1 MLEDILESI
10 DKILRYTSGLTRD
23 TFDGDRKSVDAV
35 VRNLEIIGE
44 AANNLPKL
52 YRDRHKQV
60 EWRQII
66 GLRHRVIHEYFDVDA
81 DIIWA
86 IVKNDLDPLKK
97 QIVFLLDEER
107 KDGKTRS

>member
-1 MLEDILESI
+1 
-10 DKILRYTSGLTRD
+10 
-23 TFDGDRKSVDAV
+23 
-35 VRNLEIIGE
+35 
-44 AANNLPKL
+44 
-52 YRDRHKQV
+52 
-60 EWRQII
+60 
-66 GLRHRVIHEYFDVDA
+66 VIHEYFDVDA